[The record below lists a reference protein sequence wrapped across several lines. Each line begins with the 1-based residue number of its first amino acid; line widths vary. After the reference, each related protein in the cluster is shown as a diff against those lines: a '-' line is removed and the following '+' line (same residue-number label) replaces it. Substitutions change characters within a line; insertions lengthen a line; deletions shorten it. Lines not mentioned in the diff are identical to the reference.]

1 MAVNGTQAE
10 ATRLSGTVQGMVTLM
25 IAYSN
30 IFLNS
35 IIYLLRYDVVK
46 SSLMK
51 WARETVEKLRSEQP
65 PSATT

>member
-1 MAVNGTQAE
+1 
-10 ATRLSGTVQGMVTLM
+10 MVTLM

-35 IIYLLRYDVVK
+35 VIYLLHYDVVK
-46 SSLMK
+46 NSLMK
-51 WARETVEKLRSEQP
+51 WARETVAKLRSEQP